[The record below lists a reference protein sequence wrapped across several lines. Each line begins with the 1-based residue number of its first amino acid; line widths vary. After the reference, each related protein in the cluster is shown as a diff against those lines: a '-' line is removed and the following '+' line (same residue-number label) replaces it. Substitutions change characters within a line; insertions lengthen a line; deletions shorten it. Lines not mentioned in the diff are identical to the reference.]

1 MFTKEPVRITPRKQW
16 AGVNNLRN
24 STVQILN
31 WEEMSVTTVF
41 IGNNLPR
48 VNKQLNPAGDILKV
62 CLYP

>member
-41 IGNNLPR
+41 IGNNLP
-48 VNKQLNPAGDILKV
+48 
-62 CLYP
+62 C